1 MKIIGATMH
10 ISRDTLLSS
19 SFDVKSAVEKEI
31 LVRLREVY
39 EADLGHSVG
48 EIVWDILKGNT
59 VEYSTTLLENDVW
72 QFKAQMVVPEE
83 IELFKVEK

>member
-31 LVRLREVY
+31 LVRMREVY
-39 EADLGHSVG
+39 EAD
-48 EIVWDILKGNT
+48 
-59 VEYSTTLLENDVW
+59 
-72 QFKAQMVVPEE
+72 
-83 IELFKVEK
+83 